1 MGGNGKNNPY
11 AWPAVSAVRKPLV
24 RDTVL
29 LAHSPHC
36 SPGGVGLREVS
47 AESLLL
53 FPVAKRSVRR
63 GGRDNCHKDF
73 SPLPHNASLP
83 LSLSLSPF
91 FFLRSEFMTDRSTPC
106 WF

>member
-11 AWPAVSAVRKPLV
+11 AWPAVSAVR
-24 RDTVL
+24 DAIL

-53 FPVAKRSVRR
+53 FPIAKRSVRR
-63 GGRDNCHKDF
+63 GGRGNCHKDF

-83 LSLSLSPF
+83 LSLSPF

>member
-11 AWPAVSAVRKPLV
+11 TWPAVSAVR
-24 RDTVL
+24 DTIL

-63 GGRDNCHKDF
+63 GGVTVIRIFLPCHTMPLFF
-73 SPLPHNASLP
+73 SRSL
-83 LSLSLSPF
+83 LF
-91 FFLRSEFMTDRSTPC
+91 FFLKK
-106 WF
+106 